1 MIFLI
6 INIENNLLYNQITR
20 MMVDTGLVKMLRNI
34 SKKIS
39 YSMGLMLVAVG
50 LLMPLKAMAQEFTPQ
65 QNEQIKKMI
74 QEYLFRNPKDLREA
88 IIALQAYELK
98 QQQKS
103 ARMALV
109 AQQKNLYGS
118 SVSFVAGNP
127 NGDVTLIEFFD
138 YNCTYCRRSMKD
150 LMTLIDTDP
159 KLKVI
164 FKEFPILGEGSV
176 YAARAA
182 VASMKQEK
190 YIEFHMALMQ
200 VRGSTGKGNVLE
212 IAEEVGL
219 DVEKLEKDMKAPYIT
234 KEIDEVLRTAS
245 AIGINGTPAYVIGD
259 SVIGGA
265 VGLAELRRQIA
276 EVRKSG
282 S

>member
-1 MIFLI
+1 
-6 INIENNLLYNQITR
+6 
-20 MMVDTGLVKMLRNI
+20 MVHTGLVEMLRFI
-34 SKKIS
+34 SNKLS
-39 YSMGLMLVAVG
+39 YSIGALLVAVTF
-50 LLMPLKAMAQEFTPQ
+50 LMPLDAPAQEFSPQ

-74 QEYLFRNPKDLREA
+74 QEYLLKNPKDLRDA
-88 IIALQAYELK
+88 IISLQAYELE
-98 QQQKS
+98 QQQKA
-103 ARMALV
+103 ARITLG
-109 AQQKNLYGS
+109 AQEKSLYRS
-118 SVSFVAGNP
+118 PVSYVAGNP

-138 YNCTYCRRSMKD
+138 YNCSFCRRSMKD
-150 LMTLIDTDP
+150 LITLIDTDP
-159 KLKVI
+159 NLKVI

-182 VASMKQEK
+182 VASMKQGK
-190 YIEFHMALMQ
+190 YVEFHMAMMQ
-200 VRGSTGKGNVLE
+200 LRGSADKGNVLE

-219 DVEKLEKDMKAPYIT
+219 DVEKLKQEMKASYIT

-245 AIGINGTPAYVIGD
+245 AIGINGTPAYIVGD
-259 SVIGGA
+259 SVISGA